1 MDGLSWL
8 WPIGWMAVLWAG
20 MSEEEARRALTR
32 GLAAGIGALT
42 LWGLTGFGFA
52 FGGIGLWVEGPEFQA
67 LRRVYTLG
75 ADPQPLWSLIGL
87 SGFFFHSSDG
97 APAIAALWLHHAP
110 AVLTAAVLLG
120 VGLEGWPPAAA
131 ALPGAGLGGLV
142 LPLGMHWVWGNG
154 WLSRLGLTLN
164 LGHGVVDPAGA
175 GIVFA
180 LSGGALL
187 GLLLPW
193 SPRQPSPERV
203 LPPVHLPLLGAWGS
217 LLLGI
222 GWLIWLTTDPL
233 AGSRPAL
240 DSIQWARN
248 AWLGTLGAALG
259 AGLYTGLVAREVDL
273 LMVLRAIAAGWIA
286 GMSAAPFTGPW
297 QAWGWG
303 VLIGLGTPVLVYGLR
318 RWGVTPQSLALLYGI
333 AGILGLLGVGLFAD
347 GRAGVGW
354 NEVGREAFM
363 GVPNL
368 GVVGV
373 PGWGQPADPGQLT
386 AQAVGA
392 IVFSLWGFLA
402 MGGPA
407 ALIRWGWIRWQ
418 RRWEKPAGSPES
430 PPVPS
435 QEEEEGKDAEEG
447 SFDRLPQVE

>member
-1 MDGLSWL
+1 MEGMSWL
-8 WPIGWMAVLWAG
+8 WPMGLMAILWAG

-32 GLAAGIGALT
+32 GLAAGVAALT
-42 LWGLTGFGFA
+42 MWGLVGFGFA

-87 SGFFFHSSDG
+87 SGFFFHPVEG
-97 APAIAALWLHHAP
+97 APAALWLHYAP
-110 AVLTAAVLLG
+110 AVLTAAILLG
-120 VGLEGWPPAAA
+120 FGLEGWPPTAA
-131 ALPGAGLGGLV
+131 ALAGAGLGGLV
-142 LPLGMHWVWGNG
+142 LPLGMHWIWGNG

-164 LGHGVVDPAGA
+164 LGHGVVDPAGT
-175 GIVFA
+175 GVLFA

-203 LPPVHLPLLGAWGS
+203 FPPVHLPLMGAWGS
-217 LLLGI
+217 LLFGA
-222 GWLIWLTTDPL
+222 GWTIWLTTDPL
-233 AGSRPAL
+233 AAARPAL
-240 DSIQWARN
+240 DSALLARN
-248 AWLGTLGAALG
+248 GWLGVLGASLG

-273 LMVLRAIAAGWIA
+273 LMVLRAVAVGWIS

-303 VLIGLGTPVLVYGLR
+303 ILIGLGTPALVYGLR

-333 AGILGLLGVGLFAD
+333 AGVLGLLGVGFLAD

-363 GVPNL
+363 GLPDL

-373 PGWGQPADPGQLT
+373 PGWGRPADPGQLT
-386 AQAVGA
+386 AQGSGA
-392 IVFSLWGFLA
+392 ILLSLWGFVA

-407 ALIRWGWIRWQ
+407 AMIRWGWTEW
-418 RRWEKPAGSPES
+418 RRRREKPVVSPES
-430 PPVPS
+430 LPLSSQNLESGKAAEGAAFDSRS
-435 QEEEEGKDAEEG
+435 QE
-447 SFDRLPQVE
+447 Q